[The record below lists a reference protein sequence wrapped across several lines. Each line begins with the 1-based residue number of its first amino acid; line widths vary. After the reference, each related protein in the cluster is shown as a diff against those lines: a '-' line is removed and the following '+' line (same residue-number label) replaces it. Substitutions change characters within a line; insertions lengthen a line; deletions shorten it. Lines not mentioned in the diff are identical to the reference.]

1 MDDKKKLS
9 VVIDHWIEH
18 NESHIGEYLKWAQK
32 SGELGL
38 DQVKS
43 EIENAVEMLR
53 QCNQRLQIAMKHL

>member
-18 NESHIGEYLKWAQK
+18 NESHIAEYQKWAQK
-32 SGELGL
+32 SGDLGL
-38 DQVKS
+38 DRVKS

-53 QCNQRLQIAMKHL
+53 QCNQHLQKAMKHI